1 MYTQS
6 GEWVIIS
13 RAKVRFKIKDKIIKN
28 LRFRIILVIFCAGIL
43 PCAGAYLG
51 ITKAYEAREISVRTA
66 EIQNQCTIL
75 SDQLNRYHYLT
86 DPSSEVINANLLQ
99 LTNIYNG
106 RVMIV
111 NSDLK
116 VIKDTYDL
124 DEGKTIVS
132 ENVVECM
139 KGNSINIYDSRNQ
152 YIEVAS
158 PILDPKGKEITG
170 VMLASVSTDTVKNNL
185 KILKTNS
192 LVIIAG
198 VLIFVAAFGILI
210 ADRMVCPLHKIT
222 KIH

>member
-1 MYTQS
+1 M
-6 GEWVIIS
+6 
-13 RAKVRFKIKDKIIKN
+13 
-28 LRFRIILVIFCAGIL
+28 
-43 PCAGAYLG
+43 
-51 ITKAYEAREISVRTA
+51 
-66 EIQNQCTIL
+66 
-75 SDQLNRYHYLT
+75 NRYHYLT

-210 ADRMVCPLHKIT
+210 ADRMVRPLHKIT
-222 KIH
+222 KSIENVSEG